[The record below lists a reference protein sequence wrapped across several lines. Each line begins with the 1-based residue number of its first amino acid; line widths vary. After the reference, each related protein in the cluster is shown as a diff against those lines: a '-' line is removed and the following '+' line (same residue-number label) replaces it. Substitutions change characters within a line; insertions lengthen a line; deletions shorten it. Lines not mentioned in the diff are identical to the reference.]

1 MAELKH
7 FPSVQKPPAHL
18 QSAGRALW
26 ISTLADWQLDDADL
40 TLLQAAAES
49 ADRLAEIRTE
59 LDRDGLM
66 LTDPSGRK
74 RSHPLLA
81 AEGQAYSI
89 LLRAWHQL
97 GLNDDEGPKIGRPA
111 TRV

>member
-26 ISTLADWQLDDADL
+26 TSTLADWQLDDADL
-40 TLLQAAAES
+40 VVLMSACEN
-49 ADRLAEIRTE
+49 ADRIAEIRE
-59 LDRDGLM
+59 ALQADGLM
-66 LTDPSGRK
+66 LTDPSGR
-74 RSHPLLA
+74 RRAHPLLA
-81 AEGQAYSI
+81 AEGQAYSV
-89 LLRAWHQL
+89 LLRAWNQL